1 MMDPEPSVLD
11 FVKAWLRGKR
21 IQLPEQHAGEES
33 VSVEV
38 EALPVSEA
46 PHVVAP
52 ATPFPWRTLLAL
64 ALALL
69 AQFSLEP
76 RPNRTSLWGV
86 LGYLAAGLFL
96 LWGWLGKEFDLP
108 AHLKMALGWKRSE
121 QLPAADGQRMPVARL
136 IWIAGTV
143 FFSALALLAF
153 GNRATGEYVFNAT
166 NLLLWAAALL
176 CAIGALWQPGE
187 GRLGTWLRRAWEGLR
202 RGQWTV
208 RFSWQTLLWLAVLA
222 LGIFFRFYRLET
234 VPSQMV
240 SDHAEKL
247 LDVYDVLNGQYNT
260 YFPRNTG
267 REFFQ
272 FYWTALMV
280 LLFGQGISFLSLK
293 LGTVILGVLT
303 LPYLYLIGKELGS
316 KRVGLLAMGFAGV
329 AYWPNLISRIALRF
343 TLYPFFYAPTLYY
356 FLRGM
361 RLKRQRDFIWAG
373 IFLGL
378 GLHGY
383 SPSRMVPI
391 LLTLGVVLYWLHA
404 RKLAKEAAQ
413 SEESES
419 SPIDVRAVAAAERR
433 ATGLGWVAVALV
445 SFVIFLPL
453 LRYTLDN
460 PQMVAFRALTRLG
473 DVEQP
478 LQGNPWLIFLNNLW
492 RALTMFAWDNGEV
505 WVISITHRPILDV
518 VSGALFHLG
527 ALLLLARYLRQRHW
541 VDLFMLLSVPV
552 LLMPSILS
560 LAFPA
565 ENPCLNRT
573 AAAIIP
579 TFLFVGYALD
589 AMMRALEGLGRKWG
603 KRFAWALAA
612 VLLLLSSL
620 QNYDMVFNQYAK
632 VYDVSSWNT
641 SEMGNLARAFAESVG
656 STDTTYLVAY
666 PHWVD
671 SRLIGIAAGYP
682 TKDYA
687 LWPEHFQDTLLD
699 TRAKLFMINPNDMAD
714 VIALRELYPQ
724 GVLYNYDSPVQG
736 KDFLLFFVPPTM
748 VTQP

>member
-21 IQLPEQHAGEES
+21 MKFPEQSVGEEGGS
-33 VSVEV
+33 VNPEQLIVSEPDEVV
-38 EALPVSEA
+38 EAVRL
-46 PHVVAP
+46 
-52 ATPFPWRTLLAL
+52 PWRTLLAL
-64 ALALL
+64 VLALV

-86 LGYLAAGLFL
+86 LGYLAAGLFV
-96 LWGWLGKEFDLP
+96 LWGWLAKEFDLA
-108 AHLKMALGWKRSE
+108 AHLKMNFAWKQAE
-121 QLPAADGQRMPVARL
+121 QPLDEKSGRMSVRQMM
-136 IWIAGTV
+136 WIAGTV
-143 FFSALALLAF
+143 FFSALALIAF
-153 GNRATGEYVFNAT
+153 GNRVTGQYVFNAT
-166 NLLLWAAALL
+166 NLLLWAAALF
-176 CAIGALWQPGE
+176 CAIRAFWQQGE
-187 GRLGTWLRRAWEGLR
+187 SGPGTWLRRIWWKMR
-202 RGQWTV
+202 RGEWTV
-208 RFSWQTLLWLAVLA
+208 HFSWQTILWLAVLG
-222 LGIFFRFYRLET
+222 LGIFFRFYRLES

-280 LLFGQGISFLSLK
+280 LLFGQGVSFLSLK

-316 KRVGLLAMGFAGV
+316 KRVGLLAMGFAGI

-361 RLKRQRDFIWAG
+361 RLKRRSDFIWSG

-391 LLTLGVVLYWLHA
+391 LLTIGVVLYWLHA
-404 RKLAKEAAQ
+404 RRLAKEAAQ
-413 SEESES
+413 AEQSES
-419 SPIDVRAVAAAERR
+419 SPMSVQLAAAEARR
-433 ATGLGWVAVALV
+433 SAGLGLVAIALV
-445 SFVIFLPL
+445 SFVLFLPL
-453 LRYTLDN
+453 LRYTMDN

-478 LQGNPWLIFLNNLW
+478 LQGNPWTIFLSNLW
-492 RALTMFAWDNGEV
+492 RGLTMFAWDNGEV

-518 VSGALFHLG
+518 VSAALFHLG
-527 ALLLLARYLRQRHW
+527 AFLLLVRYLRQRHW

-560 LAFPA
+560 LAFPG

-589 AMMRALEGLGRKWG
+589 AVMVAFERAHMLWG
-603 KRFAWALAA
+603 KRFAWGLAA
-612 VLLLLSSL
+612 LLLLLSSL

-632 VYDVSSWNT
+632 VYDASSWNT
-641 SEMGNLARAFAESVG
+641 SEMGDVARAFADSVG
-656 STDTTYLVAY
+656 SVDTTYLVAY
-666 PHWVD
+666 PYWAD
-671 SRLIGIAAGYP
+671 SRLVGIAAGYP

-699 TRAKLFMINPNDMAD
+699 TRAKLFIINPNDMED
-714 VIALRELYPQ
+714 VVALRALYPQ
-724 GVLYNYDSPVQG
+724 GVLYNYDSPVEG
-736 KDFLLFFVPPTM
+736 KDFLLFFVPPTL